1 MTLSSRRAWARAGLC
16 TRLARSK
23 LQSNSGTQNNFGPAA
38 YLSASFR
45 GGTPSA
51 LGNSGMWASG
61 TVRLEDGQSKAALL
75 GSRATASVTLKWQS
89 LHSKMLRSERPLRPM
104 ARIKIIGRTQ
114 FGQSDGIGVSPCSRG
129 QHHSRGFVQTLLP
142 THLIKEEATGLTK
155 GARHARRIFGLWTK
169 RRGIR

>member
-1 MTLSSRRAWARAGLC
+1 MSQHGVTLSSRRAWARAGLC
-16 TRLARSK
+16 TRLARWK

-89 LHSKMLRSERPLRPM
+89 LHSKMLRSERPPLRPM

-129 QHHSRGFVQTLLP
+129 QHHSRGFVQTQLP
-142 THLIKEEATGLTK
+142 TQNK
-155 GARHARRIFGLWTK
+155 K
-169 RRGIR
+169 RQA